1 MASPLKSI
9 IDPKE
14 DLFDLRRNFG
24 EYMLQ
29 HLRRHASSKWI
40 NGTSNQA
47 VTYCEVA
54 EQVEAVQLALWRL
67 GIQAGDRILLLS
79 GRRLQLLPAFLGAA
93 SANVAS
99 MYMNPGYAVDILAD
113 MMQPLSLVA
122 LFCEPWWVQEALK
135 LQCKLPSVK
144 TIVVLDELA
153 DKPDGAS
160 NCVITW
166 SELLKKGHVLNYT
179 PCPSI
184 EYRKEEIC
192 YMTPT
197 SGTTGKAKVVV
208 HNHESLLA
216 TVQAISHPAHMSL
229 STDDVAMCTTS
240 LGHVYALFAVI
251 CKAIVQGASVAFVE
265 SADDVLEALHA
276 HKVTALSTTPYTLR
290 YILENYKRKD
300 YDLSSLKYVSSAT
313 SCITQDVVKALFW
326 ELNIKSFIQ
335 SYGQSEIPF
344 VTAGLYDAPCRFNSI
359 GRLGMGVEA
368 MVRDVETEKHLG
380 PWEQGELVVRSP
392 GLMRGYWGMLH
403 ESVTDSEG
411 WYRTGDLCYY
421 DDEGWLYLVHRLS
434 DFFCCRGMKVSPV
447 LVETVLQKCP
457 EVDDCAVVGLPH
469 HEAGHVAHAVIVR
482 KPDARTLGIEHFTQ
496 FVKANAPKSFH
507 LEGGV
512 TFVDKIPRNEL
523 GKLVRSELIQW
534 VLQQQELAA

>member
-1 MASPLKSI
+1 MASPLKSV

-14 DLFDLRRNFG
+14 HLFDLRRNFG

-54 EQVEAVQLALWRL
+54 EQVEAVRVALWRL

-113 MMQPLSLVA
+113 VMQPLSLVA
-122 LFCEPWWVQEALK
+122 LFCEPCWVQEALK
-135 LQCKLPSVK
+135 LQCTLPSVK
-144 TIVVLDELA
+144 TIIVLDELA

-166 SELLKKGHVLNYT
+166 SELLKKGHILNNT
-179 PCPSI
+179 QCPSI

-197 SGTTGKAKVVV
+197 SGTTSKAKVVV

-229 STDDVAMCTTS
+229 STDDVALCTTS
-240 LGHVYALFAVI
+240 LGHVYALFAVV

-265 SADDVLEALHA
+265 TAEDVLEALHA
-276 HKVTALSTTPYTLR
+276 HKVTALSTTPYTAR

-313 SCITQDVVKALFW
+313 SCITEDVVEAFFQ

-344 VTAGLYDAPCRFNSI
+344 VTAGLYDAPCRFKSI

-368 MVRDVETEKHLG
+368 MVRDVETGKPLG
-380 PWEQGELVVRSP
+380 PWEQGELMVRSP

-421 DDEGWLYLVHRLS
+421 DDEGWLYLVQRLS

-457 EVDDCAVVGLPH
+457 EVNDCAVVGLPH
-469 HEAGHVAHAVIVR
+469 KEAGHVAHAVIVR
-482 KPDARTLGIEHFTQ
+482 KPEARTLGVEHFIQ

-523 GKLVRSELIQW
+523 GKLVRRELIQW